1 MRPFKI
7 NVVVVGLLMAL
18 NAEAVHAS
26 QASDNAAVLGVV
38 ARALCSTGE
47 SGNVVLDSRAAYASP
62 MLEGKFKQ
70 IGLDQEFAGLL
81 LNKDRGAVIP
91 SGGAYD
97 CLRITAGSK
106 VEAAFGPKG
115 DAANE
120 GHRWSAFQTAFPGA
134 KGYAA
139 LSLPAFSVSGDSAA
153 VYVLYSCGLT
163 CGKGRV
169 YLVRRTDR
177 GWALTKELPL
187 WDF

>member
-1 MRPFKI
+1 MRSFKL
-7 NVVVVGLLMAL
+7 NVVAVGLLLAL
-18 NAEAVHAS
+18 NAVALHAN
-26 QASDNAAVLGVV
+26 QTSDSTAVLGLV

-62 MLEGKFKQ
+62 TLEGKFKQ
-70 IGLDQEFAGLL
+70 IGLDQEFARLL
-81 LNKDRGAVIP
+81 LDKDRGAVIP
-91 SGGAYD
+91 AGGTYD
-97 CLRITAGSK
+97 CLQLTAGSR

-115 DAANE
+115 EAANE

-169 YLVRRTDR
+169 YLLHRTDR
-177 GWALTKELPL
+177 GWTLTKELQL